1 MQEEKQ
7 VSEETPQAS
16 SEQPETGAEP
26 DASAAPA
33 AAAGESTAESE
44 PTASAE
50 AVSETAVEGESAAPV
65 EASEEATGEDVSE
78 AASATAAEPAAPAT
92 PAKPKRELPPPP
104 VLTGLIGRKL
114 GMTHIFDE
122 NGRMVAVTVVELG
135 PCYVVQVRTPEKD
148 GYYAAQVGFE
158 PMKTQRVNKPMRGVF
173 KKAELEKPLRHLK
186 EFGIVD
192 GQAASGQEVRVEH
205 VFQEGETIKVTG
217 TSKGKG
223 FAGVVRRYRFA
234 GGPKTHGSMT
244 HRRPLSSGATGPQRV
259 FKGKRM
265 PGRMGG
271 EQVTTRNLTIV
282 KILADKNRVLI
293 KGAVPG
299 GRGSIVYVQKQE
311 R

>member
-26 DASAAPA
+26 DASASPAAPA
-33 AAAGESTAESE
+33 GEATTESK
-44 PTASAE
+44 PSASAA
-50 AVSETAVEGESAAPV
+50 AVSEAAVEGESAAPA
-65 EASEEATGEDVSE
+65 EASETATEEAVS
-78 AASATAAEPAAPAT
+78 AASAPVAEPAA

-186 EFGIVD
+186 EFKIVD

>member
-7 VSEETPQAS
+7 VSEQTPQSS

-26 DASAAPA
+26 DVSAAPA
-33 AAAGESTAESE
+33 AAAGEATAESE

-50 AVSETAVEGESAAPV
+50 AVSEAAVEGESAAPT
-65 EASEEATGEDVSE
+65 AAAEEATEEGVSE
-78 AASATAAEPAAPAT
+78 AASATAAEPTA

-148 GYYAAQVGFE
+148 GYYAAQIGFE

-173 KKAELEKPLRHLK
+173 EKAELGKPLRHLK

-192 GQAASGQEVRVEH
+192 GQAVSGQEVRAEH
-205 VFQEGETIKVTG
+205 VFREGETVKVTG

-223 FAGVVRRYRFA
+223 FAGVVRRYGFA

-271 EQVTTRNLTIV
+271 EQVTIRNLTLV
-282 KILADKNRVLI
+282 KILAEQNCVLI

-311 R
+311 G

>member
-7 VSEETPQAS
+7 VPEETPQANG
-16 SEQPETGAEP
+16 EQPEPNAAQAEAESAAEP
-26 DASAAPA
+26 SAAAEGETAAAEDASATPAEASAETAAEGETA
-33 AAAGESTAESE
+33 AAASE
-44 PTASAE
+44 P
-50 AVSETAVEGESAAPV
+50 
-65 EASEEATGEDVSE
+65 
-78 AASATAAEPAAPAT
+78 EPAA

-104 VLTGLIGRKL
+104 VLKGLIGRKL
-114 GMTHIFDE
+114 GMTHIYDE

-173 KKAELEKPLRHLK
+173 QKAELDKPLRHLK
-186 EFGIVD
+186 EFEILD
-192 GQAASGQEVRVEH
+192 GQAASGQEIRAEH
-205 VFQEGETIKVTG
+205 VFREGETVKVTG
-217 TSKGKG
+217 VSKGKG
-223 FAGVVRRYRFA
+223 FAGVVRRYGFA
-234 GGPKTHGSMT
+234 GGPMTHGSMT

-271 EQVTTRNLTIV
+271 DQVTTRNLTIV

-299 GRGSIVYVQKQE
+299 GRGSIVYVQKQ
-311 R
+311 

>member
-26 DASAAPA
+26 DASASLAAPA
-33 AAAGESTAESE
+33 GEATTESK
-44 PTASAE
+44 PSASAA
-50 AVSETAVEGESAAPV
+50 AVSEAAVEGESAAPA
-65 EASEEATGEDVSE
+65 EASETATEEAVS
-78 AASATAAEPAAPAT
+78 AASAPVAEPAA

-148 GYYAAQVGFE
+148 GYYAAQIGFE

-186 EFGIVD
+186 EFKIVD

-223 FAGVVRRYRFA
+223 FAGVVRRYGFA

-259 FKGKRM
+259 LKGKRM
-265 PGRMGG
+265 PGRMGAD
-271 EQVTTRNLTIV
+271 QVTTRNLTIV

>member
-7 VSEETPQAS
+7 VSEQTPQSS

-26 DASAAPA
+26 DVSAAPA
-33 AAAGESTAESE
+33 AAAGEATAESE

-50 AVSETAVEGESAAPV
+50 AVSEAAVEGESAAPT
-65 EASEEATGEDVSE
+65 AAAEEATEEGVSE
-78 AASATAAEPAAPAT
+78 AASATAAEPTA

-148 GYYAAQVGFE
+148 GYYAAQIGFE

-173 KKAELEKPLRHLK
+173 EKAELGKPLRHLK

-192 GQAASGQEVRVEH
+192 GQAVSGQEVRAEH
-205 VFQEGETIKVTG
+205 VFREGETVKVTG

-223 FAGVVRRYRFA
+223 FAGVVRRYGFA

-271 EQVTTRNLTIV
+271 EQVTIRNLTLV

>member
-7 VSEETPQAS
+7 VSEQTPQSS

-26 DASAAPA
+26 DVSAAPA
-33 AAAGESTAESE
+33 AAAGEATAESE

-50 AVSETAVEGESAAPV
+50 AGSEAAVEGESAAPT
-65 EASEEATGEDVSE
+65 AAAEEATEEGVSE
-78 AASATAAEPAAPAT
+78 AASATAAEPTA

-148 GYYAAQVGFE
+148 GYYAAQIGFE

-173 KKAELEKPLRHLK
+173 EKAELGKPLRHLK

-192 GQAASGQEVRVEH
+192 GQAVSGQEVRAEH
-205 VFQEGETIKVTG
+205 VFREGETVKVTG

-223 FAGVVRRYRFA
+223 FAGVVRRYGFA

-271 EQVTTRNLTIV
+271 EQVTIRNLTLV
-282 KILADKNRVLI
+282 KILAEQNCVLI

-311 R
+311 G

>member
-7 VSEETPQAS
+7 LTEETPQANG
-16 SEQPETGAEP
+16 EQPETTTEASEPVAEAIEAQASEGEATAEAAEAGEATAEETPAEP
-26 DASAAPA
+26 VAAAPA
-33 AAAGESTAESE
+33 E
-44 PTASAE
+44 
-50 AVSETAVEGESAAPV
+50 
-65 EASEEATGEDVSE
+65 
-78 AASATAAEPAAPAT
+78 AT

-104 VLTGLIGRKL
+104 VLKGLIGRKL

-148 GYYAAQVGFE
+148 GYYAAQIGFE
-158 PMKTQRVNKPMRGVF
+158 PMKTQRVNKPMMGVF

-186 EFGIVD
+186 EFEIID
-192 GQAASGQEVRVEH
+192 GQAVSGQEVRAEH
-205 VFQEGETIKVTG
+205 VFKEGETVKVTG

-234 GGPKTHGSMT
+234 GGPMTHGSMT

-282 KILADKNRVLI
+282 KILEGQNRVLI
-293 KGAVPG
+293 KGAIPG
-299 GRGSIVYVQKQE
+299 GRGSIVYVQKQ
-311 R
+311 